1 MIINKKRVKEILK
14 EHKKQVSQEFLDALD
29 YKVRETIYR
38 AIRNSRNF
46 KRVKASEL
54 L

>member
-1 MIINKKRVKEILK
+1 MLINKKRVKEILK
-14 EHKKQVSQEFLDALD
+14 EHKKQISQEFIEALE
-29 YKVRETIYR
+29 YKVRELIYR
-38 AIRNSRNF
+38 AIRNSKHF